1 MKRYLTMAAAAAMGV
16 MTLGGCANEPYN
28 GNNYTGA
35 QAGQA
40 QSVSYGT
47 ITAIRA
53 VKIEGNG
60 NNMLGGIGGAVLGG
74 ILGHQVGGGGGNT
87 IATAIG
93 ALGGAWAG
101 NRVEASSD
109 RTNGMEVQV
118 KRDDGKNLVIVQQAD
133 NTYLVGQRVRVIGSG
148 TNVRVAP
155 AQ

>member
-1 MKRYLTMAAAAAMGV
+1 MKRYLTLAAVTAMGA

-53 VKIEGNG
+53 VKIESNG
-60 NNMLGGIGGAVLGG
+60 TSGFGGVGGAVLGG
-74 ILGHQVGGGGGNT
+74 LLGHQVGGGSGQT

-93 ALGGAWAG
+93 ALGGAVAG

-118 KRDDGKNLVIVQQAD
+118 KRDDGRNVVVVQQAD
-133 NTYLVGQRVRVIGSG
+133 NTYLVGQRVRLIGSG
-148 TNVRVAP
+148 TNLRVAP

>member
-1 MKRYLTMAAAAAMGV
+1 MKRYLTLAAVAAMSTI
-16 MTLGGCANEPYN
+16 TLGGCANEPYN

-60 NNMLGGIGGAVLGG
+60 TSGFGGISGAVLGG
-74 ILGHQVGGGGGNT
+74 LLGHQVGGGSGKT

-93 ALGGAWAG
+93 AIGGAWSG
-101 NRVEASSD
+101 NRVEASSN

-118 KRDDGKNLVIVQQAD
+118 KRDDGQNLVVVQQAD

-155 AQ
+155 AH

>member
-1 MKRYLTMAAAAAMGV
+1 MKRYLTLAAMAAVGA

-60 NNMLGGIGGAVLGG
+60 TSGFGGIGGAVLGG
-74 ILGHQVGGGGGNT
+74 LLGHEVGGGGGKT

-101 NRVEASSD
+101 NRVEGSTD

-118 KRDDGKNLVIVQQAD
+118 KRDDGQNLVVVQQAD
-133 NTYLVGQRVRVIGSG
+133 NTYLVGQRVRLIGSG
-148 TNVRVAP
+148 TNIRVTP